1 MGKLGYKPNS
11 YKHRIFK
18 EFERGLHPSELLK
31 KYKNAFKNPYNR
43 LMNYYE
49 EWKICHRK
57 KERFMQEINDYFRIL
72 ARKGEGVEMQLHT
85 LIRRLDAKPME
96 WWYHKNT
103 VKDVWSAA

>member
-11 YKHRIFK
+11 NKHKIFK
-18 EFERGLHPSELLK
+18 EFGKEKHPSELVMMK
-31 KYKNAFKNPYNR
+31 KYKIPYNT
-43 LMNYYE
+43 MMKYYE

-57 KERFMQEINDYFRIL
+57 KERFMQEIDNYFKML
-72 ARKGEGVEMQLHT
+72 ERKGMGVEMQLHA